1 LIKIEFKHEWRDL
14 IKRKTA
20 IKTLQVECTLILLIS
35 LHLTM
40 VCCAQ
45 DTRIHPK
52 DLKYLGAFQLPEGS
66 NGTDWSYSGNAL
78 TYFPK
83 GDLQGKKD
91 GFPGSLF
98 ATGNDTHLFVSEI
111 SIPAPKISK
120 NKRVGE
126 LNTAHTL
133 QPFTNVFKGVIDYLE
148 QPRVGL
154 CYLPSKLKS
163 GKGRI
168 HFSLGL
174 HLQDTGFDPSHGSF
188 KTDLSNLQ
196 HTGLFTFDNYS
207 GYVTNDYM
215 CKIPKAFA
223 DANTKGQRLATG
235 RGREGPWAGGG
246 PALFAYSP
254 SKKGS
259 FAITPLLL
267 YGKQIPG
274 VPEISSSKKQQMP
287 DYSDSDRFRGCA
299 WLSKGNNS
307 TVVFT
312 STKAMGKSWYGF
324 ANGVRWDYQCGQS
337 GHPSCPDVPKFPYTD
352 RGFWAEDLQAQLI
365 FYDSEDLAAV
375 ARGHEKSWTPK
386 PYAVMDLSPFFFD
399 PKYSKQDLIN
409 YKRDFVG
416 AICFDDH
423 HGILYIM
430 EPLAEE
436 DGRSIIHVFKVK

>member
-1 LIKIEFKHEWRDL
+1 VLNKFKVKY
-14 IKRKTA
+14 I
-20 IKTLQVECTLILLIS
+20 LILIIL
-35 LHLTM
+35 LQWTM
-40 VCCAQ
+40 ACYAEN
-45 DTRIHPK
+45 TRINPK
-52 DLKYLGAFQLPEGS
+52 DLEYKGAFRLPEGS
-66 NGTDWSYSGNAL
+66 NGTDWSYSGNSL

-83 GDLQGKKD
+83 GDPKGKQD
-91 GFPGSLF
+91 GFGGSLF
-98 ATGNDTHLFVSEI
+98 ATGNDTHLFVSEV
-111 SIPAPKISK
+111 SIPTPKVSK

-168 HFSLGL
+168 HFSIGL
-174 HLQDTGFDPSHGSF
+174 HLQDTGFDRSHGSF
-188 KTDLSNLQ
+188 ETSLSNLKLE
-196 HTGLFTFDNYS
+196 GLWIFGGYS

-215 CKIPKAFA
+215 CKIPEAFA
-223 DANTKGQRLATG
+223 NANTRGQLLATG

-246 PALFAYSP
+246 PALFAYTP
-254 SKKGS
+254 SKDTD

-274 VPEISSSKKQQMP
+274 LPEISSSKKQQIP

-299 WLSKGNNS
+299 WVSKGSNGA
-307 TVVFT
+307 VVFT
-312 STKAMGKSWYGF
+312 STKAIGKSWYGF
-324 ANGVRWDYQCGQS
+324 ANGVRWNYQCGQS
-337 GHPSCPDVPKFPYTD
+337 GHPSCPEVPKFPYDD
-352 RGFWAEDLQAQLI
+352 RGFWAEDFKAQLI
-365 FYDSEDLAAV
+365 FYDPKDLAAV
-375 ARGHEKSWTPK
+375 AKGDKKTWAPK

-416 AICFDDH
+416 AICFDDK
-423 HGILYIM
+423 HGVLYIT